1 MKILLT
7 AFEQF
12 GKISNNSSLEVVKNL
27 TSDYEIHKVILPVK
41 LHSSYQILN
50 EEIKNFNPEV
60 VILCGQ
66 AASRKVISIETTAKN
81 IITKKVSDDDE
92 VDVNNNIIIDNA
104 SSCYYSKFP
113 TEKALVRLI
122 SLEIPVELSSDAG
135 EYICNSL
142 YFKTLH
148 YHPNI
153 PSVFIHFPLYKGQIS
168 EEGIELEVLIK
179 GLKEIINSL

>member
-27 TSDYEIHKVILPVK
+27 TSNYEIHKVILPVK
-41 LHSSYQILN
+41 LHSSYQILK

-66 AASRKVISIETTAKN
+66 AANRKVISIETTAKN

-92 VDVNNNIIIDNA
+92 VDVNNSVIIENA

-113 TEKALVRLI
+113 TEKAFRRLA
-122 SLEIPVELSSDAG
+122 SLGIPAELSSDAG

>member
-1 MKILLT
+1 MKILIT

-27 TSDYEIHKVILPVK
+27 TSNYEIHKVILPVK
-41 LHSSYQILN
+41 LHSSYQILK
-50 EEIKNFNPEV
+50 EEIKNFNPEAI
-60 VILCGQ
+60 ILCGQ

-92 VDVNNNIIIDNA
+92 VDVNNSVIIENA
-104 SSCYYSKFP
+104 SDFYYSKFP
-113 TEKALVRLI
+113 TNEALSRLI
-122 SLEIPVELSSDAG
+122 SLEIPVELSSNAG

>member
-1 MKILLT
+1 MKILIT

-27 TSDYEIHKVILPVK
+27 TTDHEIYKVILPVK
-41 LHSSYQILN
+41 LNSSYQILN
-50 EEIKNFNPEV
+50 KKIEEINPEV
-60 VILCGQ
+60 IILCGQ

-81 IITKKVSDDDE
+81 IITKKVSVDDE
-92 VDVNNNIIIDNA
+92 VDVNNSVIIENA
-104 SSCYYSKFP
+104 SDFYCSKFP
-113 TEKALVRLI
+113 TNEALSRLI
-122 SLEIPVELSSDAG
+122 SLEIPVELSSNAG

>member
-27 TSDYEIHKVILPVK
+27 TTNHEIYKVILPVK
-41 LHSSYQILN
+41 LNSSYQILN
-50 EEIKNFNPEV
+50 KKIEEINPEAI
-60 VILCGQ
+60 ILCGQ

-92 VDVNNNIIIDNA
+92 VDVNNSVIIENVSDF
-104 SSCYYSKFP
+104 YYSKFP
-113 TEKALVRLI
+113 TNEALSRLI
-122 SLEIPVELSSDAG
+122 SLEIPVELSSNAG